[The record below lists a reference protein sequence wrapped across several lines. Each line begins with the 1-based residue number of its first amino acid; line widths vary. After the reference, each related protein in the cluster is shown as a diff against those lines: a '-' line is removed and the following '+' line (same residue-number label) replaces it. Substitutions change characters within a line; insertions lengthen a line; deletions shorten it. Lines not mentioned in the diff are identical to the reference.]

1 MEKFSLKTDD
11 AFKELFAHEKVRKRF
26 LSDVLGIP
34 MAEIQSVRLAA
45 PFLRRRFRRQKQGI
59 LDVVLELNDDTKI
72 DIEMQ
77 VRAQKHWTK
86 RNLYYLGRMYT
97 DVLMIGEKYDKLRRC
112 VSISLLDF
120 KLFPDKSEYHSVY
133 RLRDGAGGE
142 LTDLWE
148 IHIIELGKTLTGSAV
163 DDWIRL
169 MNAKSQEE
177 VDMIAL
183 KNENM
188 RETVEVVRELGLFRT
203 LRWIYDD
210 YWKAKR
216 DRWAEDEYVRDEGI
230 AIGMERGKAEGKAE
244 AILHLLESL
253 NEGERLPESLVE
265 RIRAEKNENTLKRW
279 LLSAARAESVE
290 QFMEVQEN

>member
-34 MAEIQSVRLAA
+34 MAEIQSVRLTT

-77 VRAQKHWTK
+77 MRAQKHWTK

-120 KLFPDKSEYHSVY
+120 KLFSDKSEYHSVY

>member
-1 MEKFSLKTDD
+1 MNAKHNNFLIITVCHIKHSNFQKIY
-11 AFKELFAHEKVRKRF
+11 AFKSNIKFKSGDGSL
-26 LSDVLGIP
+26 
-34 MAEIQSVRLAA
+34 
-45 PFLRRRFRRQKQGI
+45 LRRRFRRQKQGI

-77 VRAQKHWTK
+77 VRAQKHWMK

-188 RETVEVVRELGLFRT
+188 RETVEAVRELGLFRT

-265 RIRAEKNENTLKRW
+265 RIRAERNEDTLKRW

>member
-34 MAEIQSVRLAA
+34 MAEIQSVRLAT

-77 VRAQKHWTK
+77 VRAQKHWMK

-188 RETVEVVRELGLFRT
+188 RETVEAVRELGLFRT

-230 AIGMERGKAEGKAE
+230 AIGREAGKAE
-244 AILHLLESL
+244 AVLQLLNIL
-253 NEGERLPESLVE
+253 GEVPAELTE
-265 RIRAEKNENTLKRW
+265 RIQSEHDMEVLDRW
-279 LLSAARAESVE
+279 HLSAARADSIA
-290 QFMEVQEN
+290 QFREKENL

>member
-1 MEKFSLKTDD
+1 M
-11 AFKELFAHEKVRKRF
+11 
-26 LSDVLGIP
+26 
-34 MAEIQSVRLAA
+34 
-45 PFLRRRFRRQKQGI
+45 RRRFRRQKQGI

-133 RLRDGAGGE
+133 RLRD
-142 LTDLWE
+142 
-148 IHIIELGKTLTGSAV
+148 
-163 DDWIRL
+163 
-169 MNAKSQEE
+169 
-177 VDMIAL
+177 
-183 KNENM
+183 
-188 RETVEVVRELGLFRT
+188 
-203 LRWIYDD
+203 
-210 YWKAKR
+210 
-216 DRWAEDEYVRDEGI
+216 EGI

-265 RIRAEKNENTLKRW
+265 RIREERNEDTLKRW

>member
-1 MEKFSLKTDD
+1 M
-11 AFKELFAHEKVRKRF
+11 
-26 LSDVLGIP
+26 
-34 MAEIQSVRLAA
+34 
-45 PFLRRRFRRQKQGI
+45 RRRFRRQKQGI

-77 VRAQKHWTK
+77 MRAQKHWTK

-244 AILHLLESL
+244 AILHLMESL

-265 RIRAEKNENTLKRW
+265 RIRAERNEDTLKRW

-290 QFMEVQEN
+290 QFMEGNQILS